1 MRLYVPLT
9 RTEFDQLRDR
19 ALIERRRPQDQA
31 AVLLAQAL
39 ADEPAHPATESAPAP
54 VAEAITPRTPPEAER
69 VPA

>member
-9 RTEFDQLRDR
+9 RIEFDQLRDL

-39 ADEPAHPATESAPAP
+39 ADEPAHQATDQAP
-54 VAEAITPRTPPEAER
+54 TPEVETMIPCTTSEAER